1 MPSVHRARWMDA
13 EGNGRKIIVNAPLG
27 GVKGAPPDYKDKVGI
42 YAYNPRN
49 DLKREVITEDDEG
62 VLHGIQVVDWDG
74 KGRDALLSA
83 SFMGIHLHRYNNGKW
98 VRTRLTPGNAD
109 PWPKNGASDVVVL
122 RTKAGRQL
130 ASIEPWHGN
139 QVVVY
144 RGKGETWDQRTVIDD
159 TLNDGHTLVQGDLD
173 GDGVDEIVAG
183 YRGGGGGVNIYR
195 LGADNQWTK
204 HVVATP
210 EQKSMAAARLRA
222 RASQQRQADR
232 SRLHR
237 LVDGQLEV
245 VREPGQI
252 ILASR
257 SPRRAELLTAA
268 GISFEV
274 LAADIDETP
283 HPNETP
289 AAYVERLAID
299 KARAVLALRPGARV
313 LGADTT
319 VTIDGEILGKPVDA
333 GDAARMLRKLSGR
346 PHDVHTGVAVVSAAG
361 VHSDVETTRVW
372 FAPMTDEDISWYVG
386 TGEPVDRAGAYAIQ
400 GLASRFI
407 PRIEGSYSNVVG
419 LPVAM
424 VSSILMRG

>member
-1 MPSVHRARWMDA
+1 MHRW
-13 EGNGRKIIVNAPLG
+13 
-27 GVKGAPPDYKDKVGI
+27 
-42 YAYNPRN
+42 YNP
-49 DLKREVITEDDEG
+49 
-62 VLHGIQVVDWDG
+62 
-74 KGRDALLSA
+74 
-83 SFMGIHLHRYNNGKW
+83 
-98 VRTRLTPGNAD
+98 
-109 PWPKNGASDVVVL
+109 
-122 RTKAGRQL
+122 
-130 ASIEPWHGN
+130 
-139 QVVVY
+139 
-144 RGKGETWDQRTVIDD
+144 
-159 TLNDGHTLVQGDLD
+159 
-173 GDGVDEIVAG
+173 
-183 YRGGGGGVNIYR
+183 
-195 LGADNQWTK
+195 
-204 HVVATP
+204 
-210 EQKSMAAARLRA
+210 
-222 RASQQRQADR
+222 
-232 SRLHR
+232 
-237 LVDGQLEV
+237 EV
-245 VREPGQI
+245 VRESARQI

-268 GISFEV
+268 GIFFEV

-346 PHDVHTGVAVVSAAG
+346 PHDVHTGVALVSAAG
-361 VHSDVETTRVW
+361 VRSDVETTRVW